1 MYTEIKKTIL
11 GKIREYDKIF
21 IYRHVR
27 PDGDCVGA
35 TKGLCEILRLS
46 FPEKKIKIAGGP
58 IPEYLEFLGS
68 DEEEI
73 DESEYEGALAIVLD
87 TGSADRISNKSYTLC
102 RELIKIDHH
111 IPRDQYGDIQWVE
124 EERSSTCELVADFYV
139 SFKDYLVINSYA
151 ATCIYTG
158 MVTDSGRF
166 RFRSVDGDTMRLAGA
181 MLDVG
186 IDVDKLYAELYMK
199 DFGYMKY
206 HAAILSKM
214 KITKNGVAYIVV
226 TREMQEKFNLTSE
239 EASSAVSFLDSI
251 KGSLIW
257 IAFIEGAGDGDAIR
271 VRLRSRFVTVNEIA
285 EKYRGGGHDCAC
297 GATVYDAKEM
307 RALIRDADR
316 RLGEYKKNEE
326 GWL

>member
-1 MYTEIKKTIL
+1 MYTEIKKAIL

-35 TKGLCEILRLS
+35 TKGLCEILRQS
-46 FPEKKIKIAGGP
+46 FPQKQIKIAGGP

-139 SFKDYLVINSYA
+139 SFKDELVINSYA